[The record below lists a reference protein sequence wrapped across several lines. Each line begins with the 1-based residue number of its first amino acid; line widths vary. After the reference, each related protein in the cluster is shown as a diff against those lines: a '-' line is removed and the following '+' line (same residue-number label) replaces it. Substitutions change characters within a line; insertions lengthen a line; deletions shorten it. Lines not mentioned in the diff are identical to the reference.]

1 MEPEISSPGSL
12 SGRKHGL
19 QDCGDVYG
27 DWLLCAVCV
36 GMDPGVFHHAHRDL
50 DLVRGGEHRLDH
62 FKLLLQPVEGLHLR
76 LNRSIGLQGNPFH
89 AGAEL

>member
-1 MEPEISSPGSL
+1 MEPEICSSGSL
-12 SGRKHGL
+12 VGGKHGL

-27 DWLLCAVCV
+27 DRLLCAVRV
-36 GMDPGVFHHAHRDL
+36 GMDYGLFHHAHRDL

-76 LNRSIGLQGNPFH
+76 LNRSIGLQGDPVV